1 MLNKDNQGKVMTVL
15 GPIEPN
21 KVGNTTTHDHVL
33 INFQAILTE
42 PLNPKEKKYMDEK
55 INLENIGWVRFNWSS
70 SKDNLTYEDKE
81 IAIESTVDASLMG
94 GAIIRAGDV
103 VIDGSVRGRLT
114 KLVDALVQV

>member
-1 MLNKDNQGKVMTVL
+1 LTLLNEIVAQFETLRAEELRSLDVKVTAAYEL
-15 GPIEPN
+15 SASQ
-21 KVGNTTTHDHVL
+21 TDAL
-33 INFQAILTE
+33 AAALR
-42 PLNPKEKKYMDEK
+42 KK
-55 INLENIGWVRFNWSS
+55 F
-70 SKDNLTYEDKE
+70 DKE